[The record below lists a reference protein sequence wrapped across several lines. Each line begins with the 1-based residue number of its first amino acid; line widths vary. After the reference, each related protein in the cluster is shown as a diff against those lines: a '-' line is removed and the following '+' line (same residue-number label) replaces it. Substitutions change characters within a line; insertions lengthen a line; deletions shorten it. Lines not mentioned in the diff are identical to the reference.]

1 MKQIA
6 AKLFAKII
14 HARNQRWIKNPV
26 KSQEKT
32 FQKLIATARETSF
45 GKDHNFKSTR
55 QCHHHGIT

>member
-32 FQKLIATARETSF
+32 FQKLIATARETTF
-45 GKDHNFKSTR
+45 
-55 QCHHHGIT
+55 